1 MTAACAS
8 AAAAC
13 AVACALAASV
23 LVGGGD
29 ASAGPAG
36 RAASTAQGG
45 VSVLFA
51 GSLVRY
57 MESDFGPAFER
68 ATGYGYTGYGGGSSE
83 LANEI
88 KGRVRRG
95 DVFVSAAAAAD
106 RLLEGSGG
114 GAWVSWYSTFAATPL
129 MLAYNPHSR
138 FGAQLAHD
146 RPWYQVLTE
155 PGVLV
160 GRTDPKLDPKGVL
173 TAEAVKSAAAK
184 LHEPALGRALESFP
198 VYPETAL
205 VGRLQSGQL
214 DAGFFYKVEA
224 STAQLPTVSLAPVYK
239 YAEYTVTILAGAP
252 NPRGATALVRYL
264 LARARSFT
272 LEKNGLNPV
281 KPRFFGSASAV
292 PASLR
297 SVVGAR

>member
-1 MTAACAS
+1 M
-8 AAAAC
+8 
-13 AVACALAASV
+13 ACALAASV

-68 ATGYGYTGYGGGSSE
+68 ATGYGYTGYGGGSTRTGQRDQGQSPPRR
-83 LANEI
+83 
-88 KGRVRRG
+88 RVRERRRRRPTDCSRG
-95 DVFVSAAAAAD
+95 PAS
-106 RLLEGSGG
+106 

-138 FGAQLAHD
+138 FGAQLAHG